1 MGFISAFKVLIAQEK
16 DETAYVHE
24 TRGVWNYQ
32 SHFFCHRDGP
42 SMLQISIA
50 CPHIPVR
57 NINFEIFLHTCA
69 QN

>member
-1 MGFISAFKVLIAQEK
+1 MEQFKYMKKEVCGTISLTFCAT
-16 DETAYVHE
+16 ETA
-24 TRGVWNYQ
+24 
-32 SHFFCHRDGP
+32 F